1 MFSQKRLVPNINY
14 DHDLNDDNLFCVNQ
28 RLICENLREIN
39 RNLCLSSLAVKEEY
53 IKLRMKS
60 EE

>member
-28 RLICENLREIN
+28 RLICENLRKIN
-39 RNLCLSSLAVKEEY
+39 GTCVLAA
-53 IKLRMKS
+53 
-60 EE
+60 